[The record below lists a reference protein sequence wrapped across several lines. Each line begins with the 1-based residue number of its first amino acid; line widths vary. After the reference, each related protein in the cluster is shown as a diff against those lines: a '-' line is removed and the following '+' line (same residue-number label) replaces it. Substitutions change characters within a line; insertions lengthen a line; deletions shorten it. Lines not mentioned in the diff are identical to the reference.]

1 MKRYIKHFK
10 NIHHQT
16 LKKLLKDIK
25 AQTDLDKLDLLACD
39 SRADVDGLLEFLKEE
54 YGVII
59 TKKYETRN
67 EIDNEIIK
75 EIDDNVVIQKS
86 ILDNLFNANAEFKG
100 KTKQILQEIQDY
112 APHTERLV
120 ISTLT
125 AISQRINII
134 NIGEKGH
141 SKTYCTKHLLDLLEI
156 PYNEI
161 KGHITPKRFYTLLK
175 HYNGTI
181 ILIDESANMLTD
193 MEIRNLLLAV
203 LNKEEVWWL
212 DDSFKA
218 ESVIIFNSNYIQNNP
233 TMRAVMDRCI
243 TNHIKLTQEQLK
255 NKLRSARTYK
265 PNKEIWEQIK
275 NNLFRKL
282 CLNQKSLNVIDK
294 VLQISTIESLRD
306 KWRFENIALLS
317 LKLLNNLSL
326 LQFFTKIDT
335 LDLINELQISRAN
348 KTKLVAKVLNKS
360 LRTAQRKMKERGY

>member
-1 MKRYIKHFK
+1 M
-10 NIHHQT
+10 
-16 LKKLLKDIK
+16 
-25 AQTDLDKLDLLACD
+25 
-39 SRADVDGLLEFLKEE
+39 
-54 YGVII
+54 
-59 TKKYETRN
+59 
-67 EIDNEIIK
+67 
-75 EIDDNVVIQKS
+75 
-86 ILDNLFNANAEFKG
+86 
-100 KTKQILQEIQDY
+100 
-112 APHTERLV
+112 
-120 ISTLT
+120 
-125 AISQRINII
+125 
-134 NIGEKGH
+134 
-141 SKTYCTKHLLDLLEI
+141 
-156 PYNEI
+156 
-161 KGHITPKRFYTLLK
+161 RFS
-175 HYNGTI
+175 N
-181 ILIDESANMLTD
+181 
-193 MEIRNLLLAV
+193 RV